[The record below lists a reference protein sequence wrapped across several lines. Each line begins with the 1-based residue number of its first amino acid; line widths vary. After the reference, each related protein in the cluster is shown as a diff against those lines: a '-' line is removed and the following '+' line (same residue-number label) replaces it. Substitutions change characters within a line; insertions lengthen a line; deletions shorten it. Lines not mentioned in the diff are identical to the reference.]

1 MPAATCAAGALIYY
15 LHETQ
20 KQEVLHIQSLRTY
33 TNQSFMVLDA
43 DTLRNLELTQSM
55 RDGSSKGTLLEML
68 DQTMTSMG
76 ARCLKQWLL
85 QPHLKTDLINQR
97 LEAVDELKS
106 RIVLQEEL
114 RDALRQMYDIQRLI
128 SRISLGTANA
138 REVLALKDSLRLI
151 PSVKLQLEDC
161 SVLFLADLNHKLDP
175 MTDLADL
182 IDNSIHP
189 EPPVTIQEGNII
201 RCLLYTSP
209 SPRD

>member
-1 MPAATCAAGALIYY
+1 
-15 LHETQ
+15 
-20 KQEVLHIQSLRTY
+20 
-33 TNQSFMVLDA
+33 
-43 DTLRNLELTQSM
+43 
-55 RDGSSKGTLLEML
+55 
-68 DQTMTSMG
+68 
-76 ARCLKQWLL
+76 
-85 QPHLKTDLINQR
+85 
-97 LEAVDELKS
+97 
-106 RIVLQEEL
+106 
-114 RDALRQMYDIQRLI
+114 MYDIQRLI

-201 RCLLYTSP
+201 RDGYSEELDSLRGITLSGKDWITELQQGERERTGISSLKVGYNQVFGYYIDVTKP
-209 SPRD
+209 NTIKYKKKYVKINGI